1 MKKQFVVMIGLLA
14 GAYATRGARVGL
26 DEHPFPGGVA
36 MTKDPVCGMAVDEKT
51 AAATASY
58 EGRTYHFCS
67 AACKSKFEKE
77 PRKYAERAGK
87 P

>member
-1 MKKQFVVMIGLLA
+1 MS
-14 GAYATRGARVGL
+14 R
-26 DEHPFPGGVA
+26 
-36 MTKDPVCGMAVDEKT
+36 DPVCGMTIEEKK

-67 AACKSKFEKE
+67 VACKSKFEKE
-77 PRKYAERAGK
+77 PRKYDDRAGK

>member
-1 MKKQFVVMIGLLA
+1 
-14 GAYATRGARVGL
+14 
-26 DEHPFPGGVA
+26 

-67 AACKSKFEKE
+67 AGCKTKFEQE

>member
-1 MKKQFVVMIGLLA
+1 
-14 GAYATRGARVGL
+14 
-26 DEHPFPGGVA
+26 
-36 MTKDPVCGMAVDEKT
+36 MTMDPVCGMTIEEKT

-67 AACKSKFEKE
+67 AGCKSKFEKE
-77 PRKYAERAGK
+77 PKKYAEQGGQ

>member
-1 MKKQFVVMIGLLA
+1 
-14 GAYATRGARVGL
+14 
-26 DEHPFPGGVA
+26 
-36 MTKDPVCGMAVDEKT
+36 MTKDPVCGMAVDEKK

-67 AACKSKFEKE
+67 EGCKRKFEQE
-77 PRKYAERAGK
+77 PKKYAGRADN